1 MIKKNTIHWDFRIS
15 CRDNHILNED
25 ITFYTVKKKDLLITI
40 FILMIYLEQKVSK
53 SNEGG
58 PVIRFWAP
66 ALQHD
71 IVNVLWT
78 VVWFTQPLSF
88 HIHLVQDL

>member
-1 MIKKNTIHWDFRIS
+1 
-15 CRDNHILNED
+15 
-25 ITFYTVKKKDLLITI
+25 
-40 FILMIYLEQKVSK
+40 MIYLKQKVSE

-58 PVIRFWAP
+58 PVVRFWAP

-88 HIHLVQDL
+88 HIHLVQDLERQSETECKRNISI

>member
-1 MIKKNTIHWDFRIS
+1 
-15 CRDNHILNED
+15 
-25 ITFYTVKKKDLLITI
+25 
-40 FILMIYLEQKVSK
+40 MIYLKQKVSE

-58 PVIRFWAP
+58 PVVRFWAP